1 MPTAGTMGK
10 IAEAPTRHKDRI
22 VGAYYLLTILAGVFV
37 LYFHGRLALAADLI
51 ATIVYIAV
59 TIVFQ
64 ALSKKRLTNEDRD
77 LNRTVTEPVRTVS
90 PRRSR
95 RPHAPRVIAH
105 DKTRVIRT
113 RTKFEPRLLNSN
125 RPQQNLVGL
134 NKR

>member
-1 MPTAGTMGK
+1 MPTAGTTGR

-37 LYFHGRLALAADLI
+37 LYLHGRLALTADLI
-51 ATIVYIAV
+51 ATIAYIAV
-59 TIVFQ
+59 TVLFH
-64 ALSKKRLTNEDRD
+64 ALSKERLTNEGRD

-95 RPHAPRVIAH
+95 RPYAPRVIAH

-113 RTKFEPRLLNSN
+113 STKFQPRLLNPN
-125 RPQQNLVGL
+125 RPQQNSVGL
-134 NKR
+134 NKG